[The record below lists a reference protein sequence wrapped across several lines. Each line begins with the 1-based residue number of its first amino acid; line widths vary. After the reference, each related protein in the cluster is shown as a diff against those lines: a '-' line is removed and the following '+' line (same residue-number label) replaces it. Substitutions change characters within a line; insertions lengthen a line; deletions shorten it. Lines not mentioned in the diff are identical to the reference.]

1 MRCEL
6 LNVKRSHNKFKSFS
20 RSQKSIAYFA
30 KKITHRLRKECKE
43 TEKEGVVLIGDGT
56 FNPGGTGQAAVPKK
70 AFIRQFA
77 TMYPVIITN
86 EFRTSKLHPLSF
98 TELSDI
104 KTDKDTKDIETDKDT
119 TTKERLRQCK
129 TESGN
134 SKVDDIML
142 KALTPMA
149 LNR

>member
-1 MRCEL
+1 MP
-6 LNVKRSHNKFKSFS
+6 
-20 RSQKSIAYFA
+20 
-30 KKITHRLRKECKE
+30 KITHRLRKECKE

-98 TELSDI
+98 TELADI
-104 KTDKDTKDIETDKDT
+104 KTDKDTA
-119 TTKERLRQCK
+119 TKERLHQCK

-134 SKVDDIML
+134 SKVDDIVL
-142 KALTPMA
+142 KARDRDNFGSCSILQCGFYRLIKNPIDA
-149 LNR
+149 FKR